1 MHVLEEFCT
10 ECNIMFL
17 IIFVALSTQDDI
29 SLFLVLLVELQI
41 EIQYNTIGRGI
52 CYPLERYTQKCILLE
67 YLYKWVGGGQESP
80 FDHGQQQ

>member
-41 EIQYNTIGRGI
+41 EIQYSTIAN
-52 CYPLERYTQKCILLE
+52 LL
-67 YLYKWVGGGQESP
+67 LNKQIHKKVW
-80 FDHGQQQ
+80 

>member
-41 EIQYNTIGRGI
+41 EIQYNMM
-52 CYPLERYTQKCILLE
+52 
-67 YLYKWVGGGQESP
+67 
-80 FDHGQQQ
+80 